1 MDEIEQKMNEQTERD
16 IPRILEV
23 GEAIRKAKALEA
35 AKATSPLAEQVDIE
49 QQTQIVLY
57 QQKVE
62 ELEKQISKLRDEIRN
77 VDYVLKDAIAMRDI
91 TRTEHTELN
100 ESCLFIVQ
108 VLSDMKGRLVRSNE
122 SKHAQLEGYSEFIQ
136 KLGNGEQLEFNL

>member
-1 MDEIEQKMNEQTERD
+1 METTEQID
-16 IPRILEV
+16 I
-23 GEAIRKAKALEA
+23 
-35 AKATSPLAEQVDIE
+35 D
-49 QQTQIVLY
+49 QQTKIVVF

-62 ELEKQISKLRDEIRN
+62 ELEKQIAKLRDEIRN
-77 VDYVLKDAIAMRDI
+77 VDYVLKDAVALRDI

>member
-1 MDEIEQKMNEQTERD
+1 MESQHVTLSPENMEKIH
-16 IPRILEV
+16 EV
-23 GEAIRKAKALEA
+23 VSSIK
-35 AKATSPLAEQVDIE
+35 KATSPIVEQVDID
-49 QQTQIVLY
+49 QQTKIVLY

-77 VDYVLKDAIAMRDI
+77 VDYVLKDAVAMRDI

-136 KLGNGEQLEFNL
+136 KLGKGEQLEFNL